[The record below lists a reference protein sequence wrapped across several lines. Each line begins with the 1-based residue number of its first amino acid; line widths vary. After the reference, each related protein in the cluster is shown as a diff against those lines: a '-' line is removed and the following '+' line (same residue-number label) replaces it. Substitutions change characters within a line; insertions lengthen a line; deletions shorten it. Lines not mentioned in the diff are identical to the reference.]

1 VKGSRRR
8 AGSLTHH
15 RNEGKGPEGKEMAVG
30 IEHSHQRG
38 RGPHRNNGR
47 SRWRY
52 CSSGHSLGQGRA
64 IRQRPQGRM
73 DTSLGPSV
81 CRSRQDYGGSK
92 GHWAWDPRRASIIHP
107 ACPATVGDVVRE
119 QKIPSTRYTGRPG
132 QLAQGRM
139 ARCNASSGA
148 TGTRYQEPRGRR
160 LPAEQRGT
168 GWQTDEASTRSV
180 QGHEGWAAPRA

>member
-1 VKGSRRR
+1 MKGSRRR

-52 CSSGHSLGQGRA
+52 CSSGH

-119 QKIPSTRYTGRPG
+119 QKIPSTRYTGAARPVG
-132 QLAQGRM
+132 AGAHGAVQRQLG
-139 ARCNASSGA
+139 GHKHEVP
-148 TGTRYQEPRGRR
+148 GT
-160 LPAEQRGT
+160 
-168 GWQTDEASTRSV
+168 TRST
-180 QGHEGWAAPRA
+180 AAGRTERDWMAN